1 MRVKERSESQYLWAI
16 KQLSLTFFLGGG
28 ELNFIYSDITKI
40 DRIKVTV
47 EAEPLSV

>member
-1 MRVKERSESQYLWAI
+1 MGHKT
-16 KQLSLTFFLGGG
+16 TFADFFFGGG